1 MYAILFNPFILTD
14 CCFESTLKFL
24 IKSEVGIFGGASYY
38 IGDLNTLA
46 HFKNSQVAFGI
57 IAKY

>member
-1 MYAILFNPFILTD
+1 MRFYLILL
-14 CCFESTLKFL
+14 FL
-24 IKSEVGIFGGASYY
+24 PIVVLSQLQNFLSKSEVGIFGGASYY

-46 HFKNSQVAFGI
+46 HFKNSEVAFGI